1 MSLLLAPLRLV
12 IRVVQRFREERCMQV
27 AASLSFSTL
36 MGLVPLVAMGLVLLT
51 YLPFSDDIA
60 LVIKKF
66 LLANLLPDK
75 AGKIIARYIEQ
86 FAHKTERLTLVG
98 GAILA
103 ATALMQMLTIE
114 RAFNVI
120 WRVKASRPLLRRIGM
135 HLLALFLGPLLFGS
149 GLAGIGY
156 LAGVSF
162 GWVSETHWLNAW
174 FFRLFPLLVMTGI
187 FALVYY
193 AVPNREIRPWHAL
206 IGGLLATTGFS
217 LMQRLFSTYIT
228 HFPTYAVIYG
238 AFSAIPIFLVWL
250 HMSWSVV
257 LIGALVVAE
266 LPDVLSTKVKQ
277 KQTNK
282 ISGRSRQNH

>member
-1 MSLLLAPLRLV
+1 
-12 IRVVQRFREERCMQV
+12 MQV

-36 MGLVPLVAMGLVLLT
+36 MGLVPLVAMGLVLLA
-51 YLPFSDDIA
+51 YLPFSDDVA

-103 ATALMQMLTIE
+103 VTALMQMLTIE

-120 WRVKASRPLLRRIGM
+120 WRVKASRPLLRRVGM
-135 HLLALFLGPLLFGS
+135 HLSALFLGPLLFGS

-156 LAGVSF
+156 LAGVSL
-162 GWVSETHWLNAW
+162 GLVSETHWLNAW
-174 FFRLFPLLVMTGI
+174 FFRLFPLVVMTGI

-193 AVPNREIRPWHAL
+193 VVPNRAVRPWHAL
-206 IGGLLATTGFS
+206 AGGLLATTGFS
-217 LMQRLFSTYIT
+217 LMQRLFSAYVAS
-228 HFPTYAVIYG
+228 FPTYAVIYG
-238 AFSAIPIFLVWL
+238 AFSAVPIFLVWL

-257 LIGALVVAE
+257 LVGALVVAE
-266 LPDVLSTKVKQ
+266 LPEALNGKEKARGRGSKWRSDVAK
-277 KQTNK
+277 
-282 ISGRSRQNH
+282 

>member
-1 MSLLLAPLRLV
+1 MLLSPLRLIV
-12 IRVVQRFREERCMQV
+12 RVVQRFREERCMQV

-36 MGLVPLVAMGLVLLT
+36 IGLVPLVAMGLVLLA
-51 YLPFSDDIA
+51 YLPFSVDVTLA
-60 LVIKKF
+60 IKKF
-66 LLANLLPDK
+66 LLANLLPEK

-86 FAHKTERLTLVG
+86 FANKTQRLTLVG

-120 WRVKASRPLLRRIGM
+120 WRVKTSRPWLKRIGM
-135 HLLALFLGPLLFGS
+135 HLLALFLGPLLFGI

-162 GWVSETHWLNAW
+162 GLVAEPHWLNAW
-174 FFRLFPLLVMTGI
+174 FFRLLPLVVMTAL

-193 AVPNREIRPWHAL
+193 AVPNRAVRPWHAL
-206 IGGLLATTGFS
+206 VGGLLATTGFS
-217 LMQRLFSTYIT
+217 LMQRLFGAYIAQ
-228 HFPTYAVIYG
+228 FPTYAVVYG

-257 LIGALVVAE
+257 LVGALVVAE
-266 LPDVLSTKVKQ
+266 LPEAFNGKTKARAPGAKR
-277 KQTNK
+277 K
-282 ISGRSRQNH
+282 SH